1 MAGFAA
7 SSQIFEASNHRRWV
21 TGGSRPDQRI
31 CRVLIG
37 FGFAGKIGKIKPDL
51 SACFGVAV
59 FASFGEIGR
68 DLRRPRRNFFGLGGI
83 EDCTGMAYRKP
94 GKTTLF
100 CLPTHLFFC
109 LQMII

>member
-51 SACFGVAV
+51 CACFRIAV
-59 FASFGEIGR
+59 FASLGEIGR
-68 DLRRPRRNFFGLGGI
+68 DLRRTAIFLASALMAHGCLTDCRRWFSSPPI
-83 EDCTGMAYRKP
+83 QP
-94 GKTTLF
+94 
-100 CLPTHLFFC
+100 
-109 LQMII
+109 